1 MLRSLLRRPGLLLL
15 LPIALGMQGCF
26 FTGVESTPPI
36 TSAEVRKEVPPVTR
50 EDTLLARYG
59 DAPLAEWRPGKQF
72 LVTDPRIALIFD
84 ISPEEGAALDGKTI
98 LYRGSRESAGIT
110 GTGVT
115 DLVFESPGTG
125 REYLYRINRPE
136 ASLRSSGPLAVPFT
150 LQPEVAVEVDKVLRG
165 KRFYIL
171 SAVWRDDD
179 DTPVK
184 GRKFVAVRVDSV
196 SPGNLLFPLKV
207 SFTDDRGTEGRI
219 FMHPGAKD
227 TAPRTFPDLFSLSDP
242 RLKYPTIIDEHWELI
257 TLGRVEP
264 GMSTLECR
272 LALGAPKEVIR
283 GHNGSFLREV
293 WSYDSGRYLRFEDG
307 LLTGN

>member
-1 MLRSLLRRPGLLLL
+1 MLRSLLRRPGLL

-36 TSAEVRKEVPPVTR
+36 TNADVRKEVPPVTR

-59 DAPLAEWRPGKQF
+59 DAPLDEWRPGKQF

-98 LYRGSRESAGIT
+98 LYRGARESAGVT

-115 DLVFESPGTG
+115 DLVFGVSGG
-125 REYLYRINRPE
+125 SREYLYRINRPE
-136 ASLRSSGPLAVPFT
+136 ASLRSSGPLSVPFT
-150 LQPEVAVEVDKVLRG
+150 LQPEVAVEVDKALRG

-171 SAVWRDDD
+171 TSVWRDDA

-184 GRKFVAVRVDSV
+184 GRKFVAVKIDSV

-207 SFTDDRGTEGRI
+207 AFTDDKGTEGRI

-227 TAPRTFPDLFSLSDP
+227 TAPRTFSDVFSISDP

-257 TLGRVEP
+257 TLGRVKP

-272 LALGAPKEVIR
+272 LALGAPKEVVR